1 MAQSIA
7 SAVTKLKQLRAELSD
22 PSEFLRE
29 QIGSG
34 RHAGAIAAAGR
45 WSELARQTA
54 RDVVY
59 FALPPNEDP
68 TEWGLLADYVASQV
82 RLELATGGRGVL
94 ISLGESQAEF
104 SFTSVFGEHAPEPGT
119 LTLEQLTAYVEA
131 GLRGDPLGKPDI
143 TEYDAARD
151 AQHTAYNILV
161 AFHKRSF
168 SGTRE
173 QDILKFVEA
182 RSLSVAGEHFEAIGQ
197 AWHALFSVVAPQD
210 VAAWVQ
216 KTAQKTLT

>member
-7 SAVTKLKQLRAELSD
+7 SAVAKLKNLRSEFLD
-22 PSEFLRE
+22 PSEIVVDTDHWLY
-29 QIGSG
+29 
-34 RHAGAIAAAGR
+34 
-45 WSELARQTA
+45 LARQTA

-59 FALPPNEDP
+59 FAMPANEDP

-82 RLELATGGRGVL
+82 RLDMATGGRGVL

-104 SFTSVFGEHAPEPGT
+104 EFANVFGENALEAGS
-119 LTLEQLTAYVEA
+119 LTLEQVTAYVEA

-143 TEYDAARD
+143 TEHDATRN
-151 AQHTAYNILV
+151 AQQTAYNILL

-182 RSLSVAGEHFEAIGQ
+182 RSLKTAEDHFEAIGQ

-210 VAAWVQ
+210 IAVWVER
-216 KTAQKTLT
+216 TAQKTLS